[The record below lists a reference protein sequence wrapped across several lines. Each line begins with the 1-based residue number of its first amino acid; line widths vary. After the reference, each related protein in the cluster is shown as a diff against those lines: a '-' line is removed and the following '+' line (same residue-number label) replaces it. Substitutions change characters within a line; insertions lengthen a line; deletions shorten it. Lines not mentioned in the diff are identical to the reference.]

1 MTTDNSNHSNHV
13 SPEGLQHNPPSN
25 AQENGGTENG
35 GALGNLLKHRL
46 AKPIGIGVLAVIL
59 LVIVV
64 NLFSGGGSGGK
75 DNILYKGQ
83 NHLTYSVDG
92 EDTVFLNGNRFDF
105 DDQVDEIHVS
115 LNQQAAAVL
124 TEYSYAEGGTLWY
137 LNGKNK
143 IEVADGVVSLAISH
157 NGNAIAYITDYDSD
171 YESGTLYLF
180 DGKKSEVIDH
190 DVYILYYQISP
201 DGKSV
206 AYMKDV
212 DTSSYTPEM
221 TAYVKIGGKK
231 PEKLGDNVVPLAI
244 ADSGKYIYYVELD
257 DDIDIGNIYVKK
269 GKKETR
275 LRARTTMDEVSLS
288 FNADYSQV
296 LIRDSGKLYLSTD
309 GGETVSLGRGALG
322 SPVSNAASRTN
333 YDISS
338 VYAVKD
344 LAQLVFFNPY
354 EQTFLKA
361 DRSGDLQTLARNV
374 SLGVVI
380 DYADAVVYL
389 DNRNRI
395 IRKAL
400 NNPNAE
406 EQVLAKD
413 AYHFVASPDAKIVYY
428 VDYDDVLYVV
438 KGNSEPVR
446 VAEDVA
452 SWSPMI
458 SHDGKYIAYLTDYRY
473 DSGTLYVAK
482 LGGKPVELDDDV
494 RDLIVTPEGLYYT
507 KNYDD
512 GYFELYFNKK
522 FSGKSELIEQEAE
535 DFGTVTSSG
544 SYSYNRWYDF

>member
-1 MTTDNSNHSNHV
+1 
-13 SPEGLQHNPPSN
+13 
-25 AQENGGTENG
+25 
-35 GALGNLLKHRL
+35 
-46 AKPIGIGVLAVIL
+46 
-59 LVIVV
+59 
-64 NLFSGGGSGGK
+64 
-75 DNILYKGQ
+75 
-83 NHLTYSVDG
+83 
-92 EDTVFLNGNRFDF
+92 
-105 DDQVDEIHVS
+105 
-115 LNQQAAAVL
+115 
-124 TEYSYAEGGTLWY
+124 
-137 LNGKNK
+137 
-143 IEVADGVVSLAISH
+143 
-157 NGNAIAYITDYDSD
+157 
-171 YESGTLYLF
+171 
-180 DGKKSEVIDH
+180 
-190 DVYILYYQISP
+190 
-201 DGKSV
+201 
-206 AYMKDV
+206 
-212 DTSSYTPEM
+212 
-221 TAYVKIGGKK
+221 
-231 PEKLGDNVVPLAI
+231 
-244 ADSGKYIYYVELD
+244 
-257 DDIDIGNIYVKK
+257 
-269 GKKETR
+269 
-275 LRARTTMDEVSLS
+275 MDEVSLS